1 MGKFVVVTDYE
12 SAVLSLTASCLSVV
26 TCLMVVV
33 SIQLDGRNNRK
44 SYHLRLV
51 QRLLMTDIGLSSCV
65 IFYYVMQLVLSMS
78 ELKILCKLYLPLV
91 DYFFLVSYGWTVML
105 AFRFRDS
112 FIEKKITGIP
122 KTLWKVWTIPA
133 FFALIVLI
141 TAFAS
146 DEAVTVESTDAH
158 TNRSCTFNH
167 NTVTGIVLDM
177 TTFQGPLLITII
189 MNCITYVKGLRA
201 LSNTPQ
207 SVMARQMRKAGGYLG
222 VLLLIWVPNI
232 IYNFLSMFVGNDSQY
247 NGFLD
252 LVIFLSAL
260 QVRISLYS
268 YIVTLIDIA

>member
-1 MGKFVVVTDYE
+1 MGKYVVVTDYE
-12 SAVLSLTASCLSVV
+12 SAWLSLTASCLSVV

-33 SIQLDGRNNRK
+33 SIQLDARNNKK

-51 QRLLMTDIGLSSCV
+51 QRLLMSDIGLSSCV
-65 IFYYVMQLVLSMS
+65 IFYYIMQLVLSMHQL
-78 ELKILCKLYLPLV
+78 EYLCKIYLPLV

-112 FIEKKITGIP
+112 FSEKKITGIP
-122 KTLWKVWTIPA
+122 KTLWKVWAIPA
-133 FFALIVLI
+133 GFALVVLI
-141 TAFAS
+141 AAFAS
-146 DEAVTVESTDAH
+146 NDAVTVESTEAH

-167 NTVTGIVLDM
+167 NTVTGIALDLA
-177 TTFQGPLLITII
+177 TFQGPLLITIVL
-189 MNCITYVKGLRA
+189 NCLTYLKGLRA

-222 VLLLIWVPNI
+222 VLLVIWVPNI

-247 NGFLD
+247 TGFLD

-260 QVRISLYS
+260 QVSCIF
-268 YIVTLIDIA
+268 